1 MPKAQLNE
9 RIQELLGELEQI
21 EAVDQAAR
29 EQLTSVLSDIREA
42 IAEEG
47 GEETSDENESLLERL
62 NEATRHFEESHPTL
76 TAMVG
81 RVAESLSNLGI

>member
-1 MPKAQLNE
+1 MPKAQLRE
-9 RIQELLGELEQI
+9 RIQELLGELDQV
-21 EAVDQAAR
+21 EAADPDARDRLAAVV
-29 EQLTSVLSDIREA
+29 EEIRSAVENS
-42 IAEEG
+42 
-47 GEETSDENESLLERL
+47 GEDGSKADDSLLERL

>member
-21 EAVDQAAR
+21 EAADQAAGER
-29 EQLTSVLSDIREA
+29 LASVLSDIREA
-42 IAEEG
+42 IEEG